1 MTYRPYYPPQRPTYP
16 PGYRPLDP
24 PPPRRRS
31 SQGAW
36 ILVAVL
42 AVVGVIGLIVF
53 AGIVIHR
60 QQSDALADQAHG
72 QTSSAPMVTCPGLDA
87 RQVGL
92 PPDPRS
98 DPDCYF
104 VYMMTRHAGLP
115 PSHGVP
121 GSAIADAHA
130 VCRAMDQALATGQD
144 TAVVGVQ
151 WVQRKHP
158 DLSIS
163 DAAFV
168 AGISEVAYCPW
179 DNTHP
184 MPLTNPPLPNF

>member
-1 MTYRPYYPPQRPTYP
+1 MTYNPYYPPQRPTYP
-16 PGYRPLDP
+16 QVYRPPLP

-31 SQGAW
+31 SKGAW

-42 AVVGVIGLIVF
+42 AVVAVIGL
-53 AGIVIHR
+53 VIFGAVLS
-60 QQSDALADQAHG
+60 QSRGSNPVASTSP
-72 QTSSAPMVTCPGLDA
+72 TSSSNPTTSSKFTCPDT
-87 RQVGL
+87 RV
-92 PPDPRS
+92 PPNPRT

-104 VYMMTRHAGLP
+104 VFMMTLHAGLP
-115 PSHGVP
+115 SSHGVP
-121 GSAIADAHA
+121 SGLIADAHA

-144 TAVVGVQ
+144 TAVAGVQ

-158 DLSIS
+158 DLSMS

-184 MPLTNPPLPNF
+184 VPH